1 MSSNFYTE
9 TIVKSSWAHNP
20 NAVCR
25 DIAMLEPGTRA
36 KVQAMISDAKA
47 NGHDV
52 RILETYRSQ
61 ARQTQLFHQGKTQLS
76 KVGCH
81 GYGVAADLG
90 LFLDGTKYDARGQDY
105 MFFEAL
111 CAKHKLISGINWGTP
126 HAAHSFRDYDHV
138 QSVPIFRQNDL
149 FAGRWYPPPDYDP
162 IEDMI
167 RHGVKG
173 M

>member
-1 MSSNFYTE
+1 
-9 TIVKSSWAHNP
+9 
-20 NAVCR
+20 
-25 DIAMLEPGTRA
+25 
-36 KVQAMISDAKA
+36 
-47 NGHDV
+47 
-52 RILETYRSQ
+52 
-61 ARQTQLFHQGKTQLS
+61 
-76 KVGCH
+76 
-81 GYGVAADLG
+81 
-90 LFLDGTKYDARGQDY
+90 

-149 FAGRWYPPPDYDP
+149 FSGRWYPPPDYDP

-167 RHGVKG
+167 RHGVKA